1 MWRMGEIN
9 GCDWAKCFFFANT
22 KLKIHVRQLK
32 STTYPKIRLYT
43 YTEKVGM
50 DVVKM
55 QKHMA
60 HFLSFTLGCFV
71 LDE

>member
-1 MWRMGEIN
+1 MGVIEQSV
-9 GCDWAKCFFFANT
+9 FFSNA

-32 STTYPKIRLYT
+32 STTYPKIQLYA
-43 YTEKVGM
+43 YTKKVGM

-60 HFLSFTLGCFV
+60 HFLSFTLGSSIR
-71 LDE
+71 DE